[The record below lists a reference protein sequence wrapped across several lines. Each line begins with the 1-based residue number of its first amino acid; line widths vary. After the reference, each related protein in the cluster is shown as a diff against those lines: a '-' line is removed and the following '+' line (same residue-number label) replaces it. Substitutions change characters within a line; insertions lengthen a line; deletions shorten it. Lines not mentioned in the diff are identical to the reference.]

1 MLRDRGSPPFGLAR
15 ANGQNQ
21 SFRLSTKLEA
31 IQRCSRMLWHG
42 DLSVMFP
49 GCAGLA
55 ALWLA
60 FAGTICLMK
69 QALFI

>member
-1 MLRDRGSPPFGLAR
+1 MSGVV
-15 ANGQNQ
+15 
-21 SFRLSTKLEA
+21 
-31 IQRCSRMLWHG
+31 QRCSRMLWHG

-60 FAGTICLMK
+60 FADTICLMK

>member
-1 MLRDRGSPPFGLAR
+1 MVQGAVQR
-15 ANGQNQ
+15 AWRVSKEPG
-21 SFRLSTKLEA
+21 A
-31 IQRCSRMLWHG
+31 IQLWHG

-60 FAGTICLMK
+60 FADTICLMK